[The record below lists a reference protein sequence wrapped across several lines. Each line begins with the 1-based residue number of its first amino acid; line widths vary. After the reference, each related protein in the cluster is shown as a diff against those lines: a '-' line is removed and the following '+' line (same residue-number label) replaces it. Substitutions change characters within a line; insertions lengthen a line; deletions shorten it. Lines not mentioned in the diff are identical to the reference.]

1 MDSDAQKMAEMATA
15 HAGASASQVTV
26 LSHVDA
32 SAGACRVVDD
42 LNVSY
47 MSGSGWRPVAM
58 WREYAAPNSP
68 SPYDTN
74 VSTRLGMWRKMF
86 LMVQPADETLATA
99 KQETLN
105 AQNSLSEEYRKR
117 TEAERELEQLK
128 DKLKR
133 EQEAAEQPAPGEA
146 ALAEPQ
152 TAPKEEEQAQAAG
165 DAAVEGAAAS
175 AEAGAAAGPP
185 SDAALVARLKELLA
199 EVDLATTTGGCWARG
214 LGSAAPPRRA
224 LAACLSALACMASRG
239 GGHAPCPAHPPLPH
253 AARPRDRHRCRE
265 AAAQAAG
272 GRVWVRAGRPQGAA
286 ARRDQRVPGGAGGWG
301 GS

>member
-1 MDSDAQKMAEMATA
+1 MADAPADVSAPQPPAAEQGPSEPQ
-15 HAGASASQVTV
+15 AGDV
-26 LSHVDA
+26 
-32 SAGACRVVDD
+32 
-42 LNVSY
+42 
-47 MSGSGWRPVAM
+47 
-58 WREYAAPNSP
+58 AAPGP
-68 SPYDTN
+68 SPQ
-74 VSTRLGMWRKMF
+74 SEQ
-86 LMVQPADETLATA
+86 QPQAPAA
-99 KQETLN
+99 P
-105 AQNSLSEEYRKR
+105 AP
-117 TEAERELEQLK
+117 EAEEPAAAAAPPAAEPPTAEAAPAEQPEQEAK
-128 DKLKR
+128 
-133 EQEAAEQPAPGEA
+133 QEAAEQPAPGEA